1 MDSIL
6 GRSRSTGL
14 PVVNGSSKMRTEN
27 GRLGRGWISV
37 VGKKTGLAQ
46 KNIKLRQHGTHEM

>member
-14 PVVNGSSKMRTEN
+14 PVVNGSSKMTEN

-37 VGKKTGLAQ
+37 VGKKTRLAQ
-46 KNIKLRQHGTHEM
+46 ENIKLRQHGTHEM